1 MSLTNVLNDFPC
13 RKYYYFKRPWKFF
26 QECWWNFKA
35 AWERATKGYAW
46 RDVAEMDEYLLHLI
60 PAMLREIA
68 KADPYPG
75 DDNFP
80 TREAWQDAINALADV
95 FESVQEEN
103 WTEGQNEWEDEFNNM
118 MVDYFGNHP
127 NLTTTSQYTPEE
139 AKEIKD
145 LYWAREQEL
154 RNERNK
160 LILDAYQTLAKYHG
174 YLWI

>member
-1 MSLTNVLNDFPC
+1 MSLMNTLTDFPY
-13 RKYYYFKRPWKFF
+13 RKYYYFRKPWKFF
-26 QECWWNFKA
+26 QECWWNVKA
-35 AWERATKGYAW
+35 AWERATRGYAW
-46 RDVAEMDEYLLHLI
+46 RDAVEMDEYLLHLI

-68 KADPYPG
+68 SADAYPG

-103 WTEGQNEWEDEFNNM
+103 WTEGQNEWEDEFHN
-118 MVDYFGNHP
+118 VCVEYFSRHP
-127 NLTTTSQYTPEE
+127 NLTTTSRYTPEE

-154 RNERNK
+154 RDERNK
-160 LILDAYQTLAKYHG
+160 LILDAYQTLAKYHN